1 MEASQQELQSNYL
14 ELVEKMKN
22 GGAQQGIVQHHH
34 MHRQSEV
41 HLNNGKSDISVLV
54 KETES
59 SMDTTKHEHPRL
71 SLISVI
77 TTDSATDTTVTVP
90 VSGHTDGPT
99 YMSDEDAFNGNRSPL
114 LSGDF
119 TPTPIRGS
127 LEPIPESDESGGSV
141 NDVAPPLP
149 NSPYLPAEL
158 LPLGE
163 KGTALDIAT
172 DGVLKMIA
180 PTEEQIQHRNSIV
193 AMLRRQLRIALGATA
208 FEIGL
213 PVSRCLLPDDPI
225 RMTVVIS
232 KALIPTW
239 HTQVCEQLTNF
250 AEKVNIYG
258 GSGSVPIDEDETLDP
273 YFTDCNSY
281 GQHHL
286 GSINH
291 TKQNLVHTVHLIV
304 DNVPIEIS
312 ANSRT
317 DLCLLAF
324 FEEAAQLVDEDNLF
338 KRSFLLIRAW
348 WAYETQAFVGCSIRH
363 YLSDN
368 HLFVMLLAIFNR
380 YNAHIQT
387 PLHAMS
393 LFLAEYSTYDGSHQ
407 AISLQGLV
415 GFQTRT
421 SNQPQVID
429 AKHFHVIK
437 RSVIEKHWMSFNIG
451 YANNE
456 PETTI
461 QKKRSTS
468 SEEVTAA
475 AAGSGSPLKTP
486 RDDASASSNKQ
497 SVTAPAPENNIK
509 EIIKSLSA
517 NNIFFFERH
526 TFNILHPLNHSNMI
540 VEKLS
545 QRRISKLYKAF
556 QIGATNFA
564 FYLKRAM
571 ESGSDAGE
579 NIRNYFPTILTHG
592 NMWNKN
598 MSDLNL
604 QQSM

>member
-1 MEASQQELQSNYL
+1 M
-14 ELVEKMKN
+14 ELVEKMKSAILPSGLALN
-22 GGAQQGIVQHHH
+22 AND
-34 MHRQSEV
+34 V
-41 HLNNGKSDISVLV
+41 HSSGKSENVT
-54 KETES
+54 KESES
-59 SMDTTKHEHPRL
+59 SMDTTKLAAPRL

-90 VSGHTDGPT
+90 VSGQTDGPT
-99 YMSDEDAFNGNRSPL
+99 YMSDDDAFNGNRSPL

-127 LEPIPESDESGGSV
+127 LEPIPENDESSGV
-141 NDVAPPLP
+141 NDVAPSLP
-149 NSPYLPAEL
+149 NSPYLPVEL
-158 LPLGE
+158 LPLGDR
-163 KGTALDIAT
+163 GTALDSAT

-225 RMTVVIS
+225 KMTVVIS

-239 HTQVCEQLTNF
+239 HTQVCDQLTNF
-250 AEKVNIYG
+250 AEKVTMYG
-258 GSGSVPIDEDETLDP
+258 GSSSVPIDEDEVLDP

-281 GQHHL
+281 GHHHL

-291 TKQNLVHTVHLIV
+291 SKQNLVHTVHLVV

-312 ANSRT
+312 ANSRSE
-317 DLCLLAF
+317 LCMLAL
-324 FEEAAQLVDEDNLF
+324 FEEAAQLVDQDNLL

-363 YLSDN
+363 YLTDN

-380 YNAHIQT
+380 YNSHIQT

-393 LFLAEYSTYDGSHQ
+393 LFLAEYSTYDGSTQ

-415 GFQTRT
+415 PFQTRT

-429 AKHFHVIK
+429 PKNFHVMK
-437 RSVIEKHWMSFNIG
+437 RSIIEKHWMSYNIG

-468 SEEVTAA
+468 SEEVIAA
-475 AAGSGSPLKTP
+475 ATAGSSSPVKTP
-486 RDDASASSNKQ
+486 RDDGSLSSNKP
-497 SVTAPAPENNIK
+497 SVTPLESNVK

-526 TFNILHPLNHSNMI
+526 TFNILHPLNHTNMI

-571 ESGSDAGE
+571 ETGSDAVE

-592 NMWNKN
+592 NMWNKS

-604 QQSM
+604 NQSM